1 MAENTWVTG
10 VITLLIAL
18 SLHLYLVGAQFLNVF
33 NRPLTF
39 QFLRTNR
46 NHGFLLIIISSL
58 VQYVHHYIG
67 DGHPTFDRN
76 PYNWYIKPYYWVDEF
91 IPYYMEIMGVDRPI
105 AHMNLKPGGI
115 FRTAMLSLQEG
126 IRLQMSRRV

>member
-1 MAENTWVTG
+1 MGNWG
-10 VITLLIAL
+10 FITLLRVMTPFIPGW
-18 SLHLYLVGAQFLNVF
+18 GAPCIVF

-105 AHMNLKPGGI
+105 AHMNLNHFKTRWDFPGSYVFFAGGY
-115 FRTAMLSLQEG
+115 SPPD
-126 IRLQMSRRV
+126 V